1 VRAWRTGPKE
11 LAVEAASPATPTVR
25 TEAEALGGAVLPA
38 QMSAEATH
46 HTPHP
51 MALLG
56 VRALVLLSLEERELT
71 PQLVPVVESLGSQVA
86 RRDGLANRATRLLIV
101 HAVSKSTARG
111 IRFDIGERGAQAVV
125 RAPQLQL
132 THPGRVDE
140 QCPARKPYEL
150 AMGGR
155 VATLS
160 CRRDGGRS
168 LLRRPEQ
175 VIHERRLPDA

>member
-1 VRAWRTGPKE
+1 MRAWRTGPKE

-25 TEAEALGGAVLPA
+25 TEAEALGVAVLPA

-56 VRALVLLSLEERELT
+56 VRTLVLLSLEERELT

-86 RRDGLANRATRLLIV
+86 RRDGLANRATRLLVV
-101 HAVSKSTARG
+101 HAVSESTARG
-111 IRFDIGERGAQAVV
+111 TRFDVGERGAQAVV

-132 THPGRVDE
+132 THPRRVDE
-140 QCPARKPYEL
+140 QCAVGKPYEL
-150 AMGGR
+150 AMRGR

-160 CRRDGGRS
+160 CRRDGSRS